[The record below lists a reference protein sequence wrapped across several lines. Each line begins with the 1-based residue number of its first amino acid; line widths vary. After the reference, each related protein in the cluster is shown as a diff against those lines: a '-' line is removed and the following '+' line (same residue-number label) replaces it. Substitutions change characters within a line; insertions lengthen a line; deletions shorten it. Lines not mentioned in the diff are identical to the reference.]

1 MCGIAGFWTSRLLPE
16 EPERILK
23 SMTSAIA
30 HRGPDGYGH
39 FWDPAS
45 GVGLGHRRLA
55 VVDLSADGRQ
65 PMTSQSG
72 RYVLVFNGEIYNFE
86 RLRVELL
93 PLGHGFRGHS
103 DTEVMLAAFEQ
114 WGVTAAVERFVGM
127 FAFALWDQE
136 DQTLTLAR
144 DRFGKKPL
152 YLHVGENLIGFASE
166 LKALYQLPG
175 FRPSIDRQS
184 LTLYLRHNY
193 VPSPRSIFENVV
205 KLGPASLARINFQNG
220 IPVVAASTYWD
231 ARATRDAGRADP
243 LRVGETA
250 ILDQLDS
257 LLRDA
262 VAIRMIADVPLGA
275 FLSGGIDS
283 SLVVAL
289 MQAQSSRPVKTYC
302 VGFDE
307 GEYNEAVFAGQVAK
321 HLGTDHTETILTPQ
335 DALDRVPRL
344 ATVFDE
350 PFADSSQLPTL
361 MVSEVARRH
370 VTVAL
375 SGDGGDEI
383 FCGYNRYSLG
393 RDMWRRFQR
402 LPYPARKSLARMI
415 RSVSPGAW
423 DAMLMPI
430 RRVLPGPLRVN
441 TPGDR
446 MRKFASVLEIESAG
460 AFYQRLVSHWT
471 SPAEVVRGGS
481 EPPPPQ
487 FPPNLDLRGFTEEM
501 MLLDTLTYLPDDILT
516 KVDRASMS
524 VSLETRAPLLDH
536 RLFEFA
542 SRMPLDL
549 KLRGGKT
556 KWALRQIL
564 YRYVPSQLVERPKV
578 GFGVPIDSWL
588 RGPLRGWAEN
598 LLSEERLKNDG
609 YFDAAPIRKLWTEH
623 LSGRHRWHYHLW
635 DILMFQAWLDEQKRC
650 QIETR
655 R

>member
-1 MCGIAGFWTSRLLPE
+1 MCGIAGFWTSRRLAEAPE
-16 EPERILK
+16 LILK
-23 SMTSAIA
+23 AMTSSIA
-30 HRGPDGYGH
+30 YRGPDGEGH
-39 FWDPAS
+39 FWDSTS

-55 VVDLSADGRQ
+55 VVDLSADGYQ
-65 PMTSQSG
+65 PMTSRSG

-86 RLRVELL
+86 RLRAELV
-93 PLGHGFRGHS
+93 PLGHCFRGHS

-114 WGVTAAVERFVGM
+114 WGVTAAIGKFVGM
-127 FAFALWDQE
+127 FAFALWDRE
-136 DQTLTLAR
+136 VQTLTLAR

-152 YLHVGENLIGFASE
+152 YLYVGEHLVGFGSE
-166 LKALYQLPG
+166 LKTLYQLPG
-175 FRPSIDRQS
+175 FRPTIDRQS
-184 LTLYLRHNY
+184 LSLYLRHNY

-205 KLGPASLARINFQNG
+205 KLAPASLAHIRFENGTPLVEIN
-220 IPVVAASTYWD
+220 TYWD
-231 ARATRDAGRADP
+231 AQAERDIGRADP
-243 LRVGETA
+243 VRDDQTA
-250 ILDQLDS
+250 VLDQLDS

-289 MQAQSSRPVKTYC
+289 MQAQSSRPVKTFC

-307 GEYNEAVFAGQVAK
+307 GEYNEAVFARQVAT

-344 ATVFDE
+344 ACVFDE

-361 MVSEVARRH
+361 MVSEAARKH

-393 RDMWRRFQR
+393 RDMWRRFQHM
-402 LPYPARKSLARMI
+402 PYPTRRLLARII
-415 RSVSPGAW
+415 RSIRPGAW
-423 DAMLMPI
+423 DALLIPI
-430 RRVLPGPLRVN
+430 RGILPGPLRVN

-487 FPPNLDLRGFTEEM
+487 FPANLDLREFTEEM

-542 SRMPLDL
+542 SRMPLHY
-549 KLRGGKT
+549 KLRDGQT

-564 YRYVPSQLVERPKV
+564 YRYVPSELVERPKV

-598 LLSEERLKNDG
+598 LLSEHRLNDDR
-609 YFDAAPIRKLWTEH
+609 YFNAAPIRKMWTEH

-650 QIETR
+650 QYEIR
-655 R
+655 G

>member
-1 MCGIAGFWTSRLLPE
+1 MCGIAGFWTSRRVPD

-23 SMTSAIA
+23 AMTMAIA
-30 HRGPDGYGH
+30 YRGPDGDGH
-39 FWDPAS
+39 YWDPAS

-55 VVDLSADGRQ
+55 VVDLSVDGHQ
-65 PMTSQSG
+65 PMTSRSG

-86 RLRVELL
+86 RLRAELV

-114 WGVTAAVERFVGM
+114 WGVEAAVEKFVGM
-127 FAFALWDQE
+127 FAFALWDKE
-136 DQTLTLAR
+136 DQSLTLAR

-152 YLHVGENLIGFASE
+152 YFHVGEHLIGFGSE
-166 LKALYQLPG
+166 LKTLYALPG
-175 FRPSIDRQS
+175 FRPIVDRQS

-205 KLGPASLARINFQNG
+205 KLAPASLARIKFENG
-220 IPVVAASTYWD
+220 KPLVKISTYWN
-231 ARATRDAGRADP
+231 ARAKRDASRAAGLLED
-243 LRVGETA
+243 EAA

-289 MQAQSSRPVKTYC
+289 MQVQSSRPVKTFC

-307 GEYNEAVFAGQVAK
+307 GEYNEAVFARQVAK

-344 ATVFDE
+344 ASVFDE

-361 MVSEVARRH
+361 MVSEVARKH

-402 LPYPARKSLARMI
+402 LPYPARKSLARII
-415 RSVSPGAW
+415 RSVSPGVW
-423 DAMLMPI
+423 DAILMPL
-430 RRVLPGPLRVN
+430 RSVLPGPLRVN

-471 SPAEVVRGGS
+471 SPSEVVLGGS

-542 SRMPLDL
+542 SRMPLDY

-655 R
+655 I